1 MKVKIFDIQRKILN
15 HLFSEE
21 KNERRR
27 GEGGLMIPNIGP
39 GSHSEPGGLVH
50 TGATWPTVH
59 PTALRKKTKMLDLI
73 IKIVK
78 EVKLFF

>member
-27 GEGGLMIPNIGP
+27 GEGGSDDPQYWAG
-39 GSHSEPGGLVH
+39 EPQRAGWSCTHRGHLAYCPSNSFEEEDKNVFETH
-50 TGATWPTVH
+50 
-59 PTALRKKTKMLDLI
+59 LI
-73 IKIVK
+73 W
-78 EVKLFF
+78 LASA

>member
-21 KNERRR
+21 KMR
-27 GEGGLMIPNIGP
+27 GGGGKGGLMIPNIGP

-59 PTALRKKTKMLDLI
+59 PTALRKKTKM
-73 IKIVK
+73 
-78 EVKLFF
+78 FFRFT